1 MPKAIL
7 SVHDKTNLIPFAR
20 GLHELGWTLLA
31 SGGTARA
38 LRENAIPV
46 IEVAEYTKSP
56 EILGGRVKTLHPAIH
71 GGLLARSTDAD
82 LKELQ
87 QLNWDYIDLVAV
99 NLYPFEETI
108 AKPSVTLDDAIEN
121 IDIGGVTLIRAAAKN
136 FQRVTL
142 VCDPNDY
149 DAVLEELRAGAVSA
163 ATRKRL
169 AVKGFAATSHY
180 DAAIHAYLSGDVG
193 AGSSRPDSG
202 DVAERGDHKGAPL
215 HITAY
220 PVQSLRYG
228 ENPHQR
234 ATLYSFTPDGGALG
248 GRVLQ
253 GKELSYNNLLDLDA
267 AWRGVV
273 SYAEPSIVIVKHL
286 SPCGIASSQIL
297 RDAFQHALASDPISA
312 FGGVIAA
319 NRAFDADTA
328 NALGELFVECIAAP
342 GFTNDAREILAKRK
356 NLRLVEMPDLEITP
370 RYELR
375 TITRGMLKQ
384 DVDFGDP
391 EGTEWKVVSKRAPT
405 NDEMR
410 ALKFAWKACQHVKS
424 NAIVFARSFENG
436 AATVGIGGGQPNRVD
451 CVKIAAERLRSG
463 ERGGEKS
470 KGAVMASDAFFPF
483 PDSVEVAARA
493 GITAIVHPGGS
504 VRDADSLAV
513 ADANNIAMV
522 VTGVRHFRH

>member
-7 SVHDKTNLIPFAR
+7 SVHDKTNLIPFAC
-20 GLHELGWTLLA
+20 GLRELGWTLIA

-38 LRENAIPV
+38 LRENKIPV
-46 IEVAEYTKSP
+46 TDVAEYTQSP

-71 GGLLARSTDAD
+71 GGLLARSNDND

-99 NLYPFEETI
+99 NLYPFEKTI
-108 AKPSVTLDDAIEN
+108 AQENVTLDEAIEN

-142 VCDPNDY
+142 LCDPHDY
-149 DAVLEELRAGAVSA
+149 ENVLNELREGGVKD
-163 ATRKRL
+163 ATRKNL
-169 AVKGFAATSHY
+169 AVKGFSLTAHY
-180 DAAIHAYLSGDVG
+180 DTTIHSYLSNLQ
-193 AGSSRPDSG
+193 SPISNLQS
-202 DVAERGDHKGAPL
+202 PL
-215 HITAY
+215 RLTAF
-220 PVQSLRYG
+220 PVQQLRYG

-234 ATLYSFTPDGGALG
+234 ATLYTFEPNGGALG

-273 SYAEPSIVIVKHL
+273 SFADAWDGTSVVIVKHL
-286 SPCGIASSQIL
+286 SPCGIASATNLTPNPSPTKRGEL
-297 RDAFQHALASDPISA
+297 VAAFEHARASDPISA

-319 NRAFDADTA
+319 NRAFDAETA

-342 GFTNDAREILAKRK
+342 AFTDDAREILAKRK
-356 NLRLVEMPDLEITP
+356 NLRLVEMPDLDIEP

-375 TITRGMLKQ
+375 TITRGLLKQ

-391 EGTEWKVVSKRAPT
+391 ENVEWKIISKRAPSK
-405 NDEMR
+405 DEMR
-410 ALKFAWKACQHVKS
+410 ALQFAWKACQHVKS
-424 NAIVFARSFENG
+424 NAIVFARHFENG
-436 AATVGIGGGQPNRVD
+436 VATVGIGGGQPNRVD
-451 CVKIAAERLRSG
+451 CVKIAAERA
-463 ERGGEKS
+463 GEKAR
-470 KGAVMASDAFFPF
+470 GAVMASDAFFPF
-483 PDSVEVAARA
+483 PDSVELAARA
-493 GITAIVHPGGS
+493 GITAIIHPGGS